1 VNDQFLDPSR
11 YRQQRKVDLCKLFNN
26 LLGDYASGTTTASIM
41 LSKGRASRMISPGL
55 RGKRFI
61 IVPETEE
68 NERLNSSLVKA
79 LSAGDQMT
87 ARFLF
92 GEFFDFYFT
101 GKLWIA
107 TNHATGHR
115 SLERI
120 LGTAEGR
127 PVFAGHTA

>member
-1 VNDQFLDPSR
+1 L
-11 YRQQRKVDLCKLFNN
+11 LTLFNN

-41 LSKGRASRMISPGL
+41 LSKGSGIPNDIARL
-55 RGKRFI
+55 RGKRLI

-107 TNHATGHR
+107 TNHLPRVTDHSKGFWER
-115 SLERI
+115 LKVSRFRRTYRPTKLLSL
-120 LGTAEGR
+120 T
-127 PVFAGHTA
+127 T